1 MIFLLGATATGKTE
15 LGAAL
20 ATHYDAELIG
30 VDAAQVYRTMNIGAG
45 KPCAEFLRRH
55 PHHLIDIREPH
66 QPYCA
71 AQFCRD
77 ALTAIRAIHARG
89 KLPILLGGTM
99 FYFSALENGLATLP
113 SADATVRAQIAR
125 EFAQLGAH
133 AMHAKLARIDAR
145 TAARIRPSD
154 RQRIGRALEIYALS
168 QRAPSALIDDAQ
180 GAHHAFDFPI
190 IKLGLFVAERSA
202 LHAAIEARF
211 AQMLD
216 AGLLDEV
223 ETIVANLHAAF
234 DARDAQDALDAPDT
248 FDIDSLPALRAVG
261 YRQVLQHLR
270 GACDYSTMRAQAI
283 AATRQLAKR
292 QLTWMRRFSN
302 LAWLA
307 HDTAR
312 AHPPPLDLAR
322 TYIDARLAQLQR
334 R

>member
-216 AGLLDEV
+216 AGLLAEV
-223 ETIVANLHAAF
+223 ETIVANLHAAIRCARCARHVRHRLAAGVARGWLSASAATF
-234 DARDAQDALDAPDT
+234 ARRMRLLDDARTSHRGDAAIGETSTDLDAPFLQSHLAGARHRPRAPAAARPRPHLHRCAPCAT
-248 FDIDSLPALRAVG
+248 AASLNN
-261 YRQVLQHLR
+261 
-270 GACDYSTMRAQAI
+270 
-283 AATRQLAKR
+283 KR
-292 QLTWMRRFSN
+292 R
-302 LAWLA
+302 
-307 HDTAR
+307 
-312 AHPPPLDLAR
+312 
-322 TYIDARLAQLQR
+322 
-334 R
+334 